1 MFFVLSPHFIS
12 LDLLRVMPAQRSPQQ
27 KRSLGPLSDVDPE
40 LRDPD
45 GNLLLKKDARLKNNE
60 RLRQAL
66 ITLIPAPDIPQAPG
80 HEGHQLGVLQMGVG
94 ATSDHTIGCWY
105 NIVSICIA
113 YMNTLSV
120 SIVSAWVLVEIDA
133 ALASYVHHR
142 FMMQEIAFGI
152 QSCHTCSQSAR
163 NSKR

>member
-1 MFFVLSPHFIS
+1 MFFVLPPPHFIS
-12 LDLLRVMPAQRSPQQ
+12 LDLLQVMPAQRSPQQ
-27 KRSLGPLSDVDPE
+27 KRSLGPLSDVDPK

-45 GNLLLKKDARLKNNE
+45 GNLLPKKDACLKNNE
-60 RLRQAL
+60 RLCQAL

-113 YMNTLSV
+113 YMNTL
-120 SIVSAWVLVEIDA
+120 
-133 ALASYVHHR
+133 
-142 FMMQEIAFGI
+142 
-152 QSCHTCSQSAR
+152 
-163 NSKR
+163 